1 MLLRQGLRKNN
12 RPSTKYLIVLLLN
25 ITLQEGDYMKRI
37 LFCILLLASLVG
49 LSACSSGSDKSDE
62 RTLDTF
68 ITSFSDSG
76 EKITT
81 DGTKEGIDKSEK
93 PQSEVIAAKDG
104 VIFYLG
110 NSPVKIYEYES
121 EKDLKKARDNFPLT
135 KDWPSNGKFLL
146 ESNNDKA
153 KDIFNNVK

>member
-1 MLLRQGLRKNN
+1 
-12 RPSTKYLIVLLLN
+12 
-25 ITLQEGDYMKRI
+25 MKRI
-37 LFCILLLASLVG
+37 LFCILMIVGVVG
-49 LSACSSGSDKSDE
+49 LSACSSGSNDSDE
-62 RTLDTF
+62 RALDVF
-68 ITSFSDSG
+68 ISTFSDSG

-93 PQSEVIAAKDG
+93 PQFEMIAAKDG

-121 EKDLKKARDNFPLT
+121 EKDLKKAREDFPLI

-146 ESNNDKA
+146 ESKNDKA
-153 KDIFNNVK
+153 QDIFNNVK